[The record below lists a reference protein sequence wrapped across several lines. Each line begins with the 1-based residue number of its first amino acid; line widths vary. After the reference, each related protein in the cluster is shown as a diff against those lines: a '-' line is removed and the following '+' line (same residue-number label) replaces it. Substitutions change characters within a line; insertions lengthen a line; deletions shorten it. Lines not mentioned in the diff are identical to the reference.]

1 MFTDDMGKYRKNS
14 GRVRLS
20 SEIGA
25 YRQPPYGVTRC
36 TDDIAPCRRSMK
48 CSDDIAPFQG
58 KSLSPLVWVSMFA
71 GSFSLTGL
79 VVFFLLL
86 A

>member
-1 MFTDDMGKYRKNS
+1 MFTDDMGKYRKNT

-36 TDDIAPCRRSMK
+36 TDDIAP
-48 CSDDIAPFQG
+48 FQG
-58 KSLSPLVWVSMFA
+58 KSLSPFLWVSMFA
-71 GSFSLTGL
+71 GAFSLTGL